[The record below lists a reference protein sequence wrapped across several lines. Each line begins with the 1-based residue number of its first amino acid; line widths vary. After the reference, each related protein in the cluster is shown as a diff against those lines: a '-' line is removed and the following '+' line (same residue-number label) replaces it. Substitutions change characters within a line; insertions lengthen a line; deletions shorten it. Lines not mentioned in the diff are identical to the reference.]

1 LGYVAS
7 ASPVPSLPLHPG
19 GIGGLYK
26 GPNSETIIKGPDGSV
41 ITSAA
46 VGGEVYSNVEPIVV
60 PEPAVVQQVAPVVA
74 PAVAAAPVIETV
86 AVAAPV
92 VETRQSSDLI
102 GPSGRILTHGSQSVV
117 AGPASTTV
125 TGKMI
130 SSSHSRVNETFLGP
144 AVVAETVVKGAP
156 LVATP
161 LVAPVSAVTAAPI
174 AVTGA
179 PIATISGASLAPISL
194 TPLAQIAPVSV
205 TASPIA
211 TVTGAELAPISV
223 TASPLPHLTR
233 AELASGLA
241 TGGVHAG
248 LGGVLT
254 ATVTGVPPRAVATAS
269 ASPHLSVASASATH
283 GASATASA
291 GPNKASAA
299 VETTGITTVTG
310 APLPL
315 VPPSI
320 QGVNVGINDR
330 IDLTSQLVQDQ
341 LALDNRQLTLNPA
354 LIPAANII
362 PPEISVTPKTIIG
375 RVRPTP
381 GTLLTTPGLGSVA
394 GSSNIQRD
402 EADIALRVTPTP
414 VLGLLDGLTQQQL
427 QVLQNQQVQ
436 NIQRDEADIALRVT
450 PTPVLGLHDGLTQQ
464 QLQVLHNQ
472 QVLLNNQIQHAQQ
485 AAGPGVDISR
495 VAGPGVV
502 GSNQLIGVR
511 PSHELLPPPVADPGL
526 VAGGNQVASLA
537 SIQQQNL
544 LAAELAKSGI
554 DASQLQLTNVPLSA
568 VSGLPVGLGH
578 LKGGVIN
585 DGLGAE
591 AWGRYGRGAN
601 SKKI

>member
-1 LGYVAS
+1 LGYVAL

-92 VETRQSSDLI
+92 VESRQSSDLI

-117 AGPASTTV
+117 AGPASTTI

-130 SSSHSRVNETFLGP
+130 SSSASRVDEKFLGP
-144 AVVAETVVKGAP
+144 AVVAETVVKGTP

-394 GSSNIQRD
+394 GSSNIQQD

-502 GSNQLIGVR
+502 GSHQLIGVR
-511 PSHELLPPPVADPGL
+511 PSHELLPPPIADPGL

>member
-1 LGYVAS
+1 MNNFTFMQRKGVLSLLALGYVAS

-92 VETRQSSDLI
+92 VESRQSSDLI

-125 TGKMI
+125 TG
-130 SSSHSRVNETFLGP
+130 P

-161 LVAPVSAVTAAPI
+161 LVASVSAVTAAPI

-179 PIATISGASLAPISL
+179 PIATISGASLAPF
-194 TPLAQIAPVSV
+194 AQIAPVSV

-241 TGGVHAG
+241 TSGVHAG
-248 LGGVLT
+248 LGGGLT
-254 ATVTGVPPRAVATAS
+254 ATVTGVPSQAVATAS

-283 GASATASA
+283 GASATAS
-291 GPNKASAA
+291 A

-414 VLGLLDGLTQQQL
+414 VLGLVDGLTQQQL

-436 NIQRDEADIALRVT
+436 NIQRDEANIALRVT

-464 QLQVLHNQ
+464 QLQVLQNQ

-511 PSHELLPPPVADPGL
+511 PSHELLPPPIADPGL

-568 VSGLPVGLGH
+568 VSGLPIGLGH

>member
-1 LGYVAS
+1 MKFMLSLLALGYVAS

-92 VETRQSSDLI
+92 VESRQSSDLI

-125 TGKMI
+125 TG
-130 SSSHSRVNETFLGP
+130 P

-161 LVAPVSAVTAAPI
+161 LVASVSAVTAAPI

-179 PIATISGASLAPISL
+179 PIATISGASLAPF
-194 TPLAQIAPVSV
+194 AQIAPVSV

-241 TGGVHAG
+241 TSGVHAG
-248 LGGVLT
+248 LGGGLT
-254 ATVTGVPPRAVATAS
+254 ATVTGVPSQAVATAS

-283 GASATASA
+283 GASATAS
-291 GPNKASAA
+291 A

-414 VLGLLDGLTQQQL
+414 VLGLVDGLTQQQL

-436 NIQRDEADIALRVT
+436 NIQRDEANIALRVT

-464 QLQVLHNQ
+464 QLQVLQNQ

-511 PSHELLPPPVADPGL
+511 PSHELLPPPIADPGL

-568 VSGLPVGLGH
+568 VSGLPIGLGH

>member
-92 VETRQSSDLI
+92 VESRQSSDLI

-125 TGKMI
+125 TGKML
-130 SSSHSRVNETFLGP
+130 SSSDSRVDEKFLGP

-194 TPLAQIAPVSV
+194 TLLAQIAPVSV

-248 LGGVLT
+248 LGGGLT
-254 ATVTGVPPRAVATAS
+254 ATVTGVPPQAVATAS
-269 ASPHLSVASASATH
+269 ASPHLSVASASSTH

-464 QLQVLHNQ
+464 QLQVLQNQ

-511 PSHELLPPPVADPGL
+511 PSHELLPPPIADPRL

-537 SIQQQNL
+537 SIQQQDL

-568 VSGLPVGLGH
+568 VSGLPIGLGQ

>member
-1 LGYVAS
+1 LGYVAL

-92 VETRQSSDLI
+92 VESRQSSDLI

-125 TGKMI
+125 TGKML
-130 SSSHSRVNETFLGP
+130 SSSDSRVDEKFLGP

-179 PIATISGASLAPISL
+179 PIATISGASLAPF
-194 TPLAQIAPVSV
+194 AQIAPVSV

-241 TGGVHAG
+241 TSGVHAG
-248 LGGVLT
+248 LGGGLT
-254 ATVTGVPPRAVATAS
+254 ATVTGVPPQA

-291 GPNKASAA
+291 GLNKASAA

-450 PTPVLGLHDGLTQQ
+450 PMPVLGLHDGLTQQ
-464 QLQVLHNQ
+464 QLQVLQNQ

-511 PSHELLPPPVADPGL
+511 PSHELLPPPIADPRL

-537 SIQQQNL
+537 SIQQQDL

-568 VSGLPVGLGH
+568 VSGLPIGLGQ

>member
-1 LGYVAS
+1 MKFMLSLLALGYVAS

-92 VETRQSSDLI
+92 VESRQSSDLI

-125 TGKMI
+125 T
-130 SSSHSRVNETFLGP
+130 GP

-174 AVTGA
+174 A
-179 PIATISGASLAPISL
+179 TISGASLAPISL
-194 TPLAQIAPVSV
+194 TLLAQIAPVSV
-205 TASPIA
+205 TASPI
-211 TVTGAELAPISV
+211 AELAPISV

-248 LGGVLT
+248 LGGGLT
-254 ATVTGVPPRAVATAS
+254 TTVTGVPLQAVATAS
-269 ASPHLSVASASATH
+269 ASPHLSVASASSTH
-283 GASATASA
+283 GASATAS
-291 GPNKASAA
+291 A

-354 LIPAANII
+354 LLPAANII

-464 QLQVLHNQ
+464 QLQVLQNQ

-485 AAGPGVDISR
+485 AADPGVDISR

-511 PSHELLPPPVADPGL
+511 PSHELLPPPIADPRL

-537 SIQQQNL
+537 SIQQQDL

-568 VSGLPVGLGH
+568 VSGLPIGLGQ

>member
-92 VETRQSSDLI
+92 VESRQSSDLI

-130 SSSHSRVNETFLGP
+130 SSFDSRVDEKFLGP

-161 LVAPVSAVTAAPI
+161 LVASVSAVTAAPI

-179 PIATISGASLAPISL
+179 PIATISGASLAPF
-194 TPLAQIAPVSV
+194 AQIAPVSV

-241 TGGVHAG
+241 TSGVHAG
-248 LGGVLT
+248 LGGGLT
-254 ATVTGVPPRAVATAS
+254 ATVTGVPSQAVATAS

-414 VLGLLDGLTQQQL
+414 VLGL
-427 QVLQNQQVQ
+427 V
-436 NIQRDEADIALRVT
+436 
-450 PTPVLGLHDGLTQQ
+450 DGLTQQ

-511 PSHELLPPPVADPGL
+511 PSHELLPPPIADPGL

-568 VSGLPVGLGH
+568 VSGLPIGLGH

>member
-1 LGYVAS
+1 
-7 ASPVPSLPLHPG
+7 
-19 GIGGLYK
+19 
-26 GPNSETIIKGPDGSV
+26 
-41 ITSAA
+41 
-46 VGGEVYSNVEPIVV
+46 VES
-60 PEPAVVQQVAPVVA
+60 
-74 PAVAAAPVIETV
+74 
-86 AVAAPV
+86 
-92 VETRQSSDLI
+92 RQSSDLI

-125 TGKMI
+125 TGKML
-130 SSSHSRVNETFLGP
+130 SSSDSRVDEKFLGP
-144 AVVAETVVKGAP
+144 AVVAETVVKGTP

-179 PIATISGASLAPISL
+179 PIATISGASLAPF
-194 TPLAQIAPVSV
+194 AQIAPVSV

-248 LGGVLT
+248 LGGGLT
-254 ATVTGVPPRAVATAS
+254 TTVTGVPPQAVATAS
-269 ASPHLSVASASATH
+269 ASPHLSVASASSTH

-291 GPNKASAA
+291 GLNKVSAA

-464 QLQVLHNQ
+464 QLQVLQNQ
-472 QVLLNNQIQHAQQ
+472 QLLLNNQIQHAQQ

-511 PSHELLPPPVADPGL
+511 PSHELLPPPIADPRL

-537 SIQQQNL
+537 SIQQQDL

-568 VSGLPVGLGH
+568 VSGLPIGLGQ

>member
-1 LGYVAS
+1 MKFMLSLLALGYVAS

-92 VETRQSSDLI
+92 VESRQSSDLI

-125 TGKMI
+125 TG
-130 SSSHSRVNETFLGP
+130 P

-161 LVAPVSAVTAAPI
+161 LVASVSAVTAAPI

-179 PIATISGASLAPISL
+179 PIATISGASLAPF
-194 TPLAQIAPVSV
+194 AQIAPVSV

-241 TGGVHAG
+241 TSGVHAG
-248 LGGVLT
+248 LGGGLT
-254 ATVTGVPPRAVATAS
+254 ATVTGVPSQAVATAS

-402 EADIALRVTPTP
+402 EADIALRVAPTP
-414 VLGLLDGLTQQQL
+414 VLGLVDGLTQQQL

-436 NIQRDEADIALRVT
+436 NIQRDEANIALRVT
-450 PTPVLGLHDGLTQQ
+450 PTPVLGLVDGLTQQ

-511 PSHELLPPPVADPGL
+511 PSHELLPPPIADPGL

-568 VSGLPVGLGH
+568 VSGLPIGLGH

>member
-92 VETRQSSDLI
+92 VESRQSSDLI

-125 TGKMI
+125 TGKML
-130 SSSHSRVNETFLGP
+130 SSSDSRVDEKFLGP

-174 AVTGA
+174 A
-179 PIATISGASLAPISL
+179 TISGASLAPISL
-194 TPLAQIAPVSV
+194 TLLAQIAPVSV
-205 TASPIA
+205 TASPI
-211 TVTGAELAPISV
+211 AELAPISV

-248 LGGVLT
+248 LGGGLT
-254 ATVTGVPPRAVATAS
+254 TTVTGVPLQAVATAS
-269 ASPHLSVASASATH
+269 ASPHLSVASASSTH
-283 GASATASA
+283 GASATAS
-291 GPNKASAA
+291 A

-354 LIPAANII
+354 LLPAANII

-464 QLQVLHNQ
+464 QLQVLQNQ

-485 AAGPGVDISR
+485 AADPGVDISR

-511 PSHELLPPPVADPGL
+511 PSHELLPPPIADPRL

-537 SIQQQNL
+537 SIQQQDL

-568 VSGLPVGLGH
+568 VSGLPIGLGQ

>member
-92 VETRQSSDLI
+92 VESRQSSDLI

-130 SSSHSRVNETFLGP
+130 SSFDSRVDEKFLGP

-161 LVAPVSAVTAAPI
+161 LVASVSAVTAAPI

-179 PIATISGASLAPISL
+179 PIATISGASLAPF
-194 TPLAQIAPVSV
+194 AQIAPVSV

-241 TGGVHAG
+241 TSGVHAG

-254 ATVTGVPPRAVATAS
+254 ATVTGVPPQAVATAS

-402 EADIALRVTPTP
+402 EADIALRVAPTP
-414 VLGLLDGLTQQQL
+414 VLGLVDGLTQQQL

-436 NIQRDEADIALRVT
+436 NIQRDEANIALRVT

-464 QLQVLHNQ
+464 QLQVLQNQ

-511 PSHELLPPPVADPGL
+511 PSHELLPPPIADPGL

-537 SIQQQNL
+537 SIQQQDL

-568 VSGLPVGLGH
+568 VSGLPIGLGQ

>member
-92 VETRQSSDLI
+92 VENRQSSDLI
-102 GPSGRILTHGSQSVV
+102 GPSGRISTHGSQSVV

-130 SSSHSRVNETFLGP
+130 SSFDSRVDEKFLGP

-161 LVAPVSAVTAAPI
+161 LVASVSAVTAAPI

-211 TVTGAELAPISV
+211 TDRLAPISV

-248 LGGVLT
+248 LGGGLT
-254 ATVTGVPPRAVATAS
+254 TTVTGVPPQAVATAS

-283 GASATASA
+283 GASATAST
-291 GPNKASAA
+291 GLNKASAA

-464 QLQVLHNQ
+464 QLQVLQNQ

-511 PSHELLPPPVADPGL
+511 PSHELLPPPIADPRL

-537 SIQQQNL
+537 SIQQQDL

-568 VSGLPVGLGH
+568 VSALPVGLGQ